1 MKYILHVFGYK
12 LADNSII
19 ECADEEDLGNYAKSA
34 IMDEWVEQIVAERD
48 IERFIIDVGI
58 SD

>member
-34 IMDEWVEQIVAERD
+34 IMDE
-48 IERFIIDVGI
+48 
-58 SD
+58 